1 MQESDWGIVLDEFLH
16 IGSGLLLII
25 AAVAIITGLVRHY
38 VPQEKLQE
46 KLSKHE
52 SKGPIIGALMGIL
65 TPFCSAAMI
74 PVMIGMVQ
82 MGIATGTVFSF
93 LISSPLTNFVVV
105 GLIAATFGIKVA
117 FIYFLLTFLGAIAA
131 GYIVSFT
138 SLRNAVK
145 RDIVEPKQTC
155 SVSTK
160 KNEVKNLLQVEDQA
174 LGLVSCSSTPV
185 SGYSSVPAC
194 SLPSA
199 SQKTESHKERLGLAI
214 QFAWALF
221 KKITPYVLIGAAIS
235 ALSAAFLPAD
245 IVERFVGSDNWFAIP
260 IAAVISI
267 PLYLRIEMA
276 LPLLD
281 VLIGKGMGMGA
292 AMALII
298 GGTGA
303 SLPGI
308 AIMSAV
314 LKPRAVIAFVAIVLA
329 IATIG
334 GMIFSFV
341 L

>member
-1 MQESDWGIVLDEFLH
+1 
-16 IGSGLLLII
+16 
-25 AAVAIITGLVRHY
+25 
-38 VPQEKLQE
+38 VPHQ
-46 KLSKHE
+46 
-52 SKGPIIGALMGIL
+52 
-65 TPFCSAAMI
+65 
-74 PVMIGMVQ
+74 
-82 MGIATGTVFSF
+82 
-93 LISSPLTNFVVV
+93 PLNPYT
-105 GLIAATFGIKVA
+105 
-117 FIYFLLTFLGAIAA
+117 
-131 GYIVSFT
+131 
-138 SLRNAVK
+138 
-145 RDIVEPKQTC
+145 Q
-155 SVSTK
+155 

-303 SLPGI
+303 SLPEI
-308 AIMSAV
+308 AIISTV

>member
-93 LISSPLTNFVVV
+93 LISAPLTNFVVV

-155 SVSTK
+155 SVST
-160 KNEVKNLLQVEDQA
+160 
-174 LGLVSCSSTPV
+174 
-185 SGYSSVPAC
+185 
-194 SLPSA
+194 
-199 SQKTESHKERLGLAI
+199 
-214 QFAWALF
+214 
-221 KKITPYVLIGAAIS
+221 
-235 ALSAAFLPAD
+235 
-245 IVERFVGSDNWFAIP
+245 
-260 IAAVISI
+260 
-267 PLYLRIEMA
+267 
-276 LPLLD
+276 
-281 VLIGKGMGMGA
+281 
-292 AMALII
+292 
-298 GGTGA
+298 
-303 SLPGI
+303 
-308 AIMSAV
+308 
-314 LKPRAVIAFVAIVLA
+314 
-329 IATIG
+329 
-334 GMIFSFV
+334 
-341 L
+341 

>member
-1 MQESDWGIVLDEFLH
+1 M
-16 IGSGLLLII
+16 
-25 AAVAIITGLVRHY
+25 
-38 VPQEKLQE
+38 
-46 KLSKHE
+46 
-52 SKGPIIGALMGIL
+52 
-65 TPFCSAAMI
+65 
-74 PVMIGMVQ
+74 
-82 MGIATGTVFSF
+82 
-93 LISSPLTNFVVV
+93 
-105 GLIAATFGIKVA
+105 
-117 FIYFLLTFLGAIAA
+117 
-131 GYIVSFT
+131 
-138 SLRNAVK
+138 
-145 RDIVEPKQTC
+145 
-155 SVSTK
+155 
-160 KNEVKNLLQVEDQA
+160 
-174 LGLVSCSSTPV
+174 
-185 SGYSSVPAC
+185 
-194 SLPSA
+194 
-199 SQKTESHKERLGLAI
+199 AI

-303 SLPGI
+303 SLPEI
-308 AIMSAV
+308 AIISTV